1 MDVLGWIVLVVG
13 ALVIGWILASL
24 GSADVGY
31 RWLITAL
38 GAAVGGFIGSESLG
52 GASTW
57 GPELS
62 GMFVL
67 PALIGAIVVA
77 AVVEWVQRQVTH
89 AGPTGQ
95 PIR

>member
-1 MDVLGWIVLVVG
+1 MDVLGWVILVVG
-13 ALVIGWILASL
+13 ALVIGWILASV
-24 GSADVGY
+24 GGGEIGY
-31 RWLITAL
+31 RWLISAV
-38 GAAVGGFIGSESLG
+38 GAAAGGFIGSESLG

-57 GPELS
+57 GPELG

-67 PALIGAIVVA
+67 PALIGAVLVA